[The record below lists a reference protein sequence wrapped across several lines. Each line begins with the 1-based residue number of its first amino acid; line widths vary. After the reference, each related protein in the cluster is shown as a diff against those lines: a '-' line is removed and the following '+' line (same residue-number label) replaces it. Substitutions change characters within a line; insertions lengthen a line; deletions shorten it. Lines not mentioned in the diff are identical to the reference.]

1 MSITN
6 KMLLALL
13 FAALVVAVIVYALKT
28 AELGRRA
35 AEIAQ
40 LRIELSQCGNRVK
53 DADAAVARQNAAVEA
68 ARVDTVVVERL
79 IKDAEKKYV
88 EVREVVVESLRKD
101 SSCENQINNIDFA
114 LRRFGAGMRAQ
125 NGNKD

>member
-68 ARVDTVVVERL
+68 ARGDTVVVERL